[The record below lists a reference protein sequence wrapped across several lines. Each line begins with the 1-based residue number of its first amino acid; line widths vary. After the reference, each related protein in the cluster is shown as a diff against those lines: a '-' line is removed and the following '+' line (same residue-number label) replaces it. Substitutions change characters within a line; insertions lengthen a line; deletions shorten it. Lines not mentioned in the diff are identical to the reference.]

1 MDTTSSSIL
10 TRMKAL
16 ETALVTSI
24 KKDIDSILNEAKLI
38 ENYLL
43 HGTTTPATPTVT
55 PPTTPTA

>member
-38 ENYLL
+38 ENYLV
-43 HGTTTPATPTVT
+43 HGTTTPTVAPT
-55 PPTTPTA
+55 TTPTA